1 MNDNLSN
8 VVKILVED
16 ERFLKTVEG
25 QIKYIMADGKV
36 DANDIPE
43 IMTIV
48 TECYNNLSGIKVTY
62 EELPEILEE
71 LVDFIFTK
79 YDLVPDEDEEK
90 FRRLISQAIK
100 LIMLQPKIRKG
111 CIKFKN
117 FLFKKCGC

>member
-1 MNDNLSN
+1 MNENLSN
-8 VVKILVED
+8 VVKLLVEND
-16 ERFLKTVEG
+16 KFLKTVEG

-36 DANDIPE
+36 DASDIPE

-48 TECYNNLSGIKVTY
+48 TECYNNLGNVKVTY

-79 YDLVPDEDEEK
+79 YELVPDEEEEK

-117 FLFKKCGC
+117 FLFGKCGL